1 MILGI
6 MGSPRRGGNS
16 EILLDQALAGAR
28 SAGADTEKVV
38 LGLLNIQGCTH
49 CSGCWDTGEC
59 IIEDD
64 MGLFYRKFREM
75 EAIIVAAPLYFL
87 GPPAQLKA
95 VIDRCEVFWVLKTRF
110 NISASPTG
118 KKRPGAFISV
128 AGAPG
133 KPDTFDPSRRIIR
146 AFFSTIDVAYSA
158 ELFFT
163 EVEEPGKIRAHPTAL
178 AEAYTL
184 GVRIAR
190 SL

>member
-28 SAGADTEKVV
+28 SAGADTEKIV
-38 LGLLNIQGCTH
+38 LSLLNVQGCTH
-49 CSGCWDTGEC
+49 CGGCWDTGEC
-59 IIEDD
+59 TIKDD
-64 MGLFYRKFREM
+64 MELFYSKFKEM
-75 EAIIVAAPLYFL
+75 QAIIVAAPLYFL

-95 VIDRCEVFWVLKTRF
+95 VIDRCETFWVLKTRF
-110 NISASPTG
+110 NISVSPTG

-133 KPDTFDPSRRIIR
+133 KPDTFDPARRIIR
-146 AFFSTIDVAYSA
+146 AFFSVIDVAYTD

-184 GVRIAR
+184 GARIAR